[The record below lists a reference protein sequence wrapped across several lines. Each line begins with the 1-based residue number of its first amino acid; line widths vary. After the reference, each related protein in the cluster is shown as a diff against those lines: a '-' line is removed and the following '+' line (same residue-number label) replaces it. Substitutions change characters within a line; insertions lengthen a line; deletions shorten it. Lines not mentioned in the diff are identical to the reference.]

1 MRRVHGA
8 FLRRVSRI
16 SLCFDLFDEASECLR
31 IILGECR
38 EGFTV
43 EIDIRFFEGADEFG
57 IRDTRFTCS
66 RVDAER
72 EELAII
78 ALLRSAVGECV
89 DSGVSDCFFCDALF
103 RLAVE
108 AVALGLREEILPPL
122 VLHCSSF
129 YSCHIDFLCEVA
141 AAVLLCHLHG
151 SRAAL
156 ALTAGTGVL
165 GIEMVLADRACDDFA
180 ALGDAEALCE

>member
-108 AVALGLREEILPPL
+108 AVALGLREEILPAL
-122 VLHCSSF
+122 ILHCSSF
-129 YSCHIDFLCEVA
+129 YSCHMGLCEVA
-141 AAVLLCHLHG
+141 ATILLGHLHG
-151 SRAAL
+151 PRAAL
-156 ALTAGTGVL
+156 LLASGTRVL
-165 GIEMVLADRACDDFA
+165 CIEMVLAYRACNDFT